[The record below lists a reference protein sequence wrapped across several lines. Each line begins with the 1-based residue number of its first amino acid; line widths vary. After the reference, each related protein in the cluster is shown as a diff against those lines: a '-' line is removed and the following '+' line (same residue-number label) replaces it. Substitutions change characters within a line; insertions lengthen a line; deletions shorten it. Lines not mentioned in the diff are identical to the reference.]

1 MLKYGILGFRQFKPS
16 FAHSDK
22 DIKNYS
28 KAVDNIF
35 KEISDLGNNLPIN
48 GELHHIGFKDLL
60 RTKISLYLN
69 EKYHYTSINC

>member
-1 MLKYGILGFRQFKPS
+1 MNTFFNISMLKYGILGFRQFKPS

-48 GELHHIGFKDLL
+48 GELHHIGFQRL
-60 RTKISLYLN
+60 TK
-69 EKYHYTSINC
+69 E